1 MNKKRP
7 TPRPDRASY
16 LKHKRET
23 RLQILLPIILGS
35 MLILALFALV
45 AYATFAPG
53 GDVERWAAIS
63 TIWIVIPLLAV
74 LLVTL
79 ILVAGMVYGMHRLL
93 KVTPDYTG
101 LAQEY
106 VLMITTKIRHYN
118 TAFTSRLIRLR
129 AWAEALQS
137 VVKRN

>member
-1 MNKKRP
+1 VNKKRP

-23 RLQILLPIILGS
+23 SLQILLPVILGS
-35 MLILALFALV
+35 ILILALFVLV
-45 AYATFAPG
+45 AYATFTPG

-63 TIWIVIPLLAV
+63 TIWIVIPLLVV

-79 ILVAGMVYGMHRLL
+79 IFVVGVVYGMHRLL
-93 KVTPDYTG
+93 KITPDYTG

-106 VLMITTKIRHYN
+106 VLMITTKVRHYN
-118 TAFTSRLIRLR
+118 AAFTSRLIRFR
-129 AWAEALQS
+129 AWADTLQS